1 MAWLWTSARLGAGGR
16 LRARIHG
23 DLPPEVQRPG
33 QGVPKGGGGQRRS
46 RAVGDRG
53 FFMAP
58 PLLGSVF
65 LLLLV
70 FVPGSPGHLDL
81 SVAVGAGLGVATVA
95 AMSVVA
101 TAHLRPLALVAS
113 SVTVAAVTAA
123 LAAAESAELALTL
136 LFWFPWV
143 GSQVGLVWSRIAA
156 VGVHAAVVVAVALGA
171 FSLHGWFTEFPLAAA
186 GCGMGVL
193 AAAFLTHMSLYWA
206 GDRSLV
212 DRLTALASRAGLMR
226 TGDPLVAGI
235 VATGRQAVLMVV
247 DVDHFKEI
255 NTALG
260 YEAGDE
266 VLRRFADCLC
276 PVRPAPRLIARLGG
290 DTFALLIPGAAVAGD
305 GESPPRTADLALA
318 DFGRAI
324 LRQVDGRL
332 RINGVDVEV
341 EATAGLAGAPSCGNR
356 IIDLLRCADA
366 ALADARRCGERVG
379 VWTTGMAAVKP
390 WELELHAQLRSA
402 IERDELE
409 LHYQPMR
416 DATTGRTVGVE
427 ALMRWRHPTRG
438 LLPPGS
444 FLPMAERS
452 SLIVELTW
460 WELDEA
466 LRQCARW
473 RAEGI
478 PVAVSANLSPRLLV
492 VDELPQVVAERLAAY
507 ALPPD
512 ILTLEITENALVSQP
527 ARAAAML
534 SELRVSGV
542 KLSMDDFGTG
552 YNSMEILKAL
562 TFDEIKIDR
571 SFVADAQGSLPD
583 VAIVR
588 SVVDLGHRLGVRV
601 VGEGIEDEPSE
612 RILTEL
618 GCDLLQGFAFSPP
631 LPAQDLTPLLT
642 DTTRRD
648 THHRAV
654 SAASVAAPPGPPGHP
669 ITGQPA
675 GKDTEHAR
683 QAAATKDDN
692 GRPADDDNGRPADAV
707 VTQQGK
713 DRWTRGGLIAPVP
726 AGENDRL
733 AALRSHRL
741 LDTPAEPE
749 FDLITAL
756 AAELTDCSYAHIAF
770 VDTDREWFKSWHG
783 LKITGFTGRVGVA
796 SHAVWSGEYLE
807 VVDATRDMRF
817 AHAVRADPNV
827 PLRFFAGMPLRTP
840 EGHALGALCVSD
852 RMPRQ
857 LAPGQRRSLHH
868 LAAQTMLLCDARRER
883 LMNTDVADALERL
896 DQFWHPDD
904 LPSAARLTA
913 DVVRSLAGADAVAV
927 MLAKMPYAT
936 VFDAAGTSVSPGTEP
951 LTRVGAR
958 AGPDDEAALSALSQL
973 RAPIFIADP
982 SDTPLIP
989 SDRARQ
995 LEIGSALVVPMPDEG
1010 GLLGFVAVRWTRP
1023 LARVDPVVLRA
1034 VTLFTA
1040 SARFTLHHLRS
1051 TARRT
1056 SEHGRDG

>member
-1 MAWLWTSARLGAGGR
+1 MAWLWTSVRPGAGRRRYALTG
-16 LRARIHG
+16 G
-23 DLPPEVQRPG
+23 LPPDVRRFG
-33 QGVPKGGGGQRRS
+33 QGVPTGGDGGQHRTS
-46 RAVGDRG
+46 AVGDRG
-53 FFMAP
+53 FFMVP
-58 PLLGSVF
+58 TLVGSLF
-65 LLLLV
+65 LLLLM
-70 FVPGSPGHLDL
+70 FVPGSPGYLDP
-81 SVAVGAGLGVATVA
+81 SVAVGAGLGVASVA
-95 AMSVVA
+95 AMSAVA
-101 TAHLRPLALVAS
+101 VAYLRRLALVS
-113 SVTVAAVTAA
+113 SVVTVMAVAVA

-136 LFWFPWV
+136 LFWFPWA
-143 GSQVGLVWSRIAA
+143 GSQVGLVRSRLGA
-156 VGVHAAVVVAVALGA
+156 VGVHAAVVVAGALGA
-171 FSLHGWFTEFPLAAA
+171 FGLRGWLAEFPLAAA

-193 AAAFLTHMSLYWA
+193 AAAFLTHIALYRA
-206 GDRSLV
+206 GDRRLV
-212 DRLTALASRAGLMR
+212 DPLTALASRAGLMR
-226 TGDPLVAGI
+226 TGDRLVADI
-235 VATGRQAVLMVV
+235 LAAGRQAVLVVV
-247 DVDHFKEI
+247 DVDRFKEI

-266 VLRRFADCLC
+266 VLRRFAHRLRL
-276 PVRPAPRLIARLGG
+276 VRPAPMLIARLGG
-290 DTFALLIPGAAVAGD
+290 DTFALLVPGAAVAGD
-305 GESPPRTADLALA
+305 GESPPRTADPALA

-332 RINGVDVEV
+332 RISGVDAEV

-356 IIDLLRCADA
+356 IIDLLPCADA
-366 ALADARRCGERVG
+366 ALADARRRGERVG
-379 VWTTGMAAVKP
+379 VWTAGMAAVKP
-390 WELELHAQLRSA
+390 GELELHAQLRSA

-416 DATTGRTVGVE
+416 DAATGRTVGVE

-473 RAEGI
+473 RSEGI
-478 PVAVSANLSPRLLV
+478 RVAVSANLSPRLLV

-507 ALPPD
+507 GLPPD

-534 SELRVSGV
+534 GDLRVSGV

-552 YNSMEILKAL
+552 YNSMETLKAL
-562 TFDEIKIDR
+562 TVDEIKIDR

-618 GCDLLQGFAFSPP
+618 GCDLLQGYAFSPP
-631 LPAQDLTPLLT
+631 LPARDLTPLLT
-642 DTTRRD
+642 DTTRPD
-648 THHRAV
+648 THHHA
-654 SAASVAAPPGPPGHP
+654 VAATAAPRPPDDR
-669 ITGQPA
+669 ITKQPV
-675 GKDTEHAR
+675 GEDTEHAR

-692 GRPADDDNGRPADAV
+692 GRPADAM
-707 VTQQGK
+707 VTQQSK
-713 DRWTRGGLIAPVP
+713 DHWTQGGLIAPAP
-726 AGENDRL
+726 ADENGRL
-733 AALRSHRL
+733 AALRSHRI

-749 FDLITAL
+749 FDLVAAL
-756 AAELTDCSYAHIAF
+756 AAELTDCAYAHVVF
-770 VDTDREWFKSWHG
+770 VDTEREWFKSWHG
-783 LKITGFTGRVGVA
+783 LKITGFAGRVGVA

-807 VVDATRDMRF
+807 VIDATRDTRF
-817 AHAVRADPNV
+817 AHAVRADPNIP

-840 EGHALGALCVSD
+840 EGHTLGALCVSD

-857 LAPGQRRSLHH
+857 LAPRQRRSLHH

-883 LMNTDVADALERL
+883 LMNENVADALGRL
-896 DQFWHPDD
+896 DQLWHPDD
-904 LPSAARLTA
+904 LPAAAGLTA

-927 MLAKMPYAT
+927 MLATMPYAT
-936 VFDAAGTSVSPGTEP
+936 VFDAAGMSVSPGTEP

-958 AGPDDEAALSALSQL
+958 ASPDDEAALSALSQL

-989 SDRARQ
+989 SDRASQ
-995 LEIGSALVVPMPDEG
+995 LEIGSALVVPMPDQG

-1023 LARVDPVVLRA
+1023 LTLVDPIVLRS

-1040 SARFTLHHLRS
+1040 SARFALHRLRS
-1051 TARRT
+1051 TARRAT
-1056 SEHGRDG
+1056 EHGKDG